1 MKVIIILSVFL
12 LSGCAKFVYLVEQG
26 IGQLSLQWKG
36 KKISKVLNDPEVGEE
51 IKSKIKD
58 IGAYKT
64 HFYEYFEKKET
75 DIYSKVTF
83 LDRDAV
89 TYLVIVSYFDKVEPL
104 KTSFPFYGKFPYLG
118 FFKEKSAF
126 KYVEKMKK
134 KDYHTYKRP
143 VQAYSTLGNFEDRIL
158 STFFEFNKYDLA
170 ELIFHELFH
179 TVFFVKSNVDLN
191 ENLANYFGKEM
202 MKEYFSND
210 QETLNERTKRSER
223 SKKIRMALVKLIND
237 YKDDLGK
244 NRPKDMKESFKHLE
258 NYLAT
263 VFRPSIENTCNDLG
277 IEKKKC
283 YPLKR
288 NWNHASFSA
297 FMTYENKGAFIKDL
311 REKKNFTLKQ
321 YLAFLEQEY
330 EKFKDLDSK
339 KSFTKYLEGLN

>member
-1 MKVIIILSVFL
+1 MKILLVLSIFF

-36 KKISKVLNDPEVGEE
+36 KKISKVLKDPEVSQK

-58 IGAYKT
+58 IGTYKT
-64 HFYEYFEKKET
+64 HFYKYFERKET

-126 KYVEKMKK
+126 KYADKMKK
-134 KDYHTYKRP
+134 KKYHTYKRP

-158 STFFEFNKYDLA
+158 STFFEFDQYDLA

-202 MKEYFSND
+202 MREYFSKD
-210 QETLNERTKRSER
+210 QETLQERTKKREN
-223 SKKIRMALVKLIND
+223 SKKIRLALVKLINT
-237 YKDDLGK
+237 YKEELK
-244 NRPKDMKESFKHLE
+244 NKQPETIDQSFIQLNKYLKETF
-258 NYLAT
+258 Y
-263 VFRPSIENTCNDLG
+263 PSIKNTCNDLG

-288 NWNHASFSA
+288 KWNHASFSA
-297 FMTYENKGAFIKDL
+297 FMTYEKKGEFIKNL
-311 REKKNFTLKQ
+311 RERNNFTLKQ
-321 YLAFLEQEY
+321 YLLFLENEY
-330 EKFKDLDSK
+330 QKYKNLDLK
-339 KSFTKYLEGLN
+339 KSFSKYLEEL